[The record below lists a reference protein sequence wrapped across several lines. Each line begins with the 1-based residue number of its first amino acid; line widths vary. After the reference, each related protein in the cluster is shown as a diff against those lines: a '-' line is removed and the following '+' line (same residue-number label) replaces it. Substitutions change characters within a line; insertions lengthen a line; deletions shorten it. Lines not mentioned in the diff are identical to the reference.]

1 VQPRRNH
8 QRGFFPRAL
17 PAAIPCYT
25 FVRVKTTLAF
35 FALAILAPVPLLAA
49 GQGRGPAEVAGVALG
64 ATVAEMRARY
74 PEAKRNPD
82 SDKDYQVYMVP
93 AVKASEVRS
102 AGAFSF
108 CRARVV
114 GGQILITNGSTAKYW
129 LDRAIAN
136 YGPPDD
142 CTYCD
147 YPDMAT
153 ASWRWSDGTVVR
165 FDGSFALSIYTKDGL
180 AARDAWEKRGEN
192 ATEMASADENE
203 DLQTQTA
210 AAPAGKGARK
220 STAKSHPASPPKKRN
235 PPPASRWDKLYGL
248 TIDRIKGWFGY

>member
-1 VQPRRNH
+1 M
-8 QRGFFPRAL
+8 
-17 PAAIPCYT
+17 
-25 FVRVKTTLAF
+25 KTTLAF
-35 FALAILAPVPLLAA
+35 FAFAILAPASLLAA
-49 GQGRGPAEVAGVALG
+49 SEGRGPTEFAGVALG
-64 ATVAEMRARY
+64 ATVAEVRARY

-93 AVKASEVRS
+93 AVKATEVKS

-108 CRARVV
+108 YGARVV

-129 LDRAIAN
+129 LERAVAK

-153 ASWRWSDGTVVR
+153 ASWNWSNGTVVR

-192 ATEMASADENE
+192 ATETAAADENE
-203 DLQTQTA
+203 ELQTQTA
-210 AAPAGKGARK
+210 APPARAKGAHK
-220 STAKSHPASPPKKRN
+220 SA
-235 PPPASRWDKLYGL
+235 
-248 TIDRIKGWFGY
+248 